1 MVGSKLFSKIAC
13 GHWSSQSTIMNC
25 MNTTSESLLLRLQE
39 PHPEGPNESAWKQFV
54 ELYAP
59 LIFYWARKNGRSQTD
74 ASDLVQE
81 VLTLVFQKL
90 PEFRY
95 DRTRSFRGWLRTV
108 TLNKFRELAR
118 RKAIVNATTSEIA
131 QIEIIDR
138 AESTWDIDYAR
149 MLVAQTMEAME
160 SDFAPATWQ
169 ALQQVMSKGASV
181 EQAAADA
188 GVSPWTVY
196 SAKSRVMKRLRNRLE
211 GLL

>member
-1 MVGSKLFSKIAC
+1 MWAFIRSVDYHES
-13 GHWSSQSTIMNC
+13 

-39 PHPEGPNESAWKQFV
+39 SRPEGPDESAWKQFV

-108 TLNKFRELAR
+108 TLNKFCEL
-118 RKAIVNATTSEIA
+118 
-131 QIEIIDR
+131 
-138 AESTWDIDYAR
+138 DIDYAR

-160 SDFAPATWQ
+160 SDFASATWQ

-196 SAKSRVMKRLRNRLE
+196 SAKSRLMKRLRNRLE

>member
-1 MVGSKLFSKIAC
+1 
-13 GHWSSQSTIMNC
+13 

-39 PHPEGPNESAWKQFV
+39 PSPDGPDELAWKQFV

-59 LIFYWARKNGRSQTD
+59 LIFYWARKNGRSQID

-95 DRTRSFRGWLRTV
+95 DPTRSFRGWLRTV

-118 RKAIVNATTSEIA
+118 RKKLNNATSFEVSQLEIMD
-131 QIEIIDR
+131 Q

-149 MLVAQTMEAME
+149 MLVAQTMEVME

-169 ALQQVMSKGASV
+169 ALQQVMSSGTSV
-181 EQAAADA
+181 EQAAAKV
-188 GVSPWTVY
+188 GISPWTLY
-196 SAKSRVMKRLRNRLE
+196 SAKSRLMKRLRVRLE

>member
-1 MVGSKLFSKIAC
+1 
-13 GHWSSQSTIMNC
+13 
-25 MNTTSESLLLRLQE
+25 MNTTSESLLLRLQGAN
-39 PHPEGPNESAWKQFV
+39 PDGPNESAWKQFV
-54 ELYAP
+54 EIYTP

-74 ASDLVQE
+74 AADLVQE

-108 TLNKFRELAR
+108 TLNKFRELTR
-118 RKAIVNATTSEIA
+118 QKTIINASASEVA
-131 QIEIIDR
+131 QIEIMDR

-160 SDFAPATWQ
+160 SDFAPSTWQ
-169 ALQQVMSKGASV
+169 ALQQVMSGDVSV
-181 EQAAADA
+181 EQAAAEV

-196 SAKSRVMKRLRNRLE
+196 SAKSRLMKRLRNRLE

>member
-1 MVGSKLFSKIAC
+1 MPKCVSAIFDRVDY
-13 GHWSSQSTIMNC
+13 HDY

-39 PHPEGPNESAWKQFV
+39 PHPEGPNESAWQQFV
-54 ELYAP
+54 ELYTP

-108 TLNKFRELAR
+108 TLNKFRELTR
-118 RKAIVNATTSEIA
+118 RKAIINANTSEIA
-131 QIEIIDR
+131 QLEIMDQ
-138 AESTWDIDYAR
+138 AQSTWDINYAR
-149 MLVAQTMEAME
+149 MLVAQTMEVME
-160 SDFAPATWQ
+160 PDFAPATWQ
-169 ALQQVMSKGASV
+169 ALQQVMSSGTSV
-181 EQAAADA
+181 EQAAAEV
-188 GVSPWTVY
+188 GISPWTVY
-196 SAKSRVMKRLRNRLE
+196 SAKSRLMKRLRNRLE

>member
-1 MVGSKLFSKIAC
+1 
-13 GHWSSQSTIMNC
+13 
-25 MNTTSESLLLRLQE
+25 MNTTSESLLIRLQE
-39 PHPEGPNESAWKQFV
+39 AHPEGPNESAWKQFV
-54 ELYAP
+54 EIYAP
-59 LIFYWARKNGRSQTD
+59 LIFYWARKNGRNQSD

-118 RKAIVNATTSEIA
+118 RKAIVNATTFEVAQVEIM
-131 QIEIIDR
+131 DR

-149 MLVAQTMEAME
+149 MLVAQTMEVME

-169 ALQQVMSKGASV
+169 ALQEVMSRGTSV

-188 GVSPWTVY
+188 GISAWTVY
-196 SAKSRVMKRLRNRLE
+196 SAKSRLMKRLRNRLE